1 MDQLLIAPDLVY
13 QTCEFSKHSRLEE
26 WQSSMS
32 AAYYSID
39 IIEDSGVELDAKIEV
54 VKLSD
59 VNISKF
65 RSTTAR
71 GFRTR
76 PNIARD
82 STEYFVFVFVTDGEM
97 FFNQLVRCGTL
108 KAGHYVML
116 RSGEP
121 YELSC
126 LSPSRAFTVHLPI
139 SDILERY
146 RLAHLHCA
154 KAFESAAALF
164 PMAAAVISSIG
175 AVPSAAREVLCQD
188 LRRQVIDTILLLLR
202 AERIHIR
209 APGSTGS
216 EGLLLRL
223 IGHIER
229 HYMNTELSA
238 RSAAEDIGVSVSHLH
253 RVFNGY
259 NLTFGSTLR
268 EDRPVA
274 SAKSPIASVSPT
286 MCISR
291 NPSEL
296 PLASAR
302 LRLKTGSADEADPS
316 GRELRRPHQGCETLI
331 ITTGHQF
338 HYTPSSARMTWAS
351 KWRPVWSITSFVCG
365 TTPGM

>member
-97 FFNQLVRCGTL
+97 FFNQLARCGTL

-268 EDRPVA
+268 DMRLAHSYELLSSSEGSACSISEVA
-274 SAKSPIASVSPT
+274 YLVGFPDHVHFSKSFRAAFGVSPT
-286 MCISR
+286 EVKNGI
-291 NPSEL
+291 
-296 PLASAR
+296 
-302 LRLKTGSADEADPS
+302 
-316 GRELRRPHQGCETLI
+316 GRR
-331 ITTGHQF
+331 
-338 HYTPSSARMTWAS
+338 S
-351 KWRPVWSITSFVCG
+351 
-365 TTPGM
+365 